1 MLGFPENGPC
11 LLRSGTV
18 ASWELVPL
26 GEGRLL
32 SRARQMGTL
41 LPEQDQKRR
50 RERHP
55 GCCGSST
62 FPSPQNAD
70 SACEGAAGSLPL
82 TRWQGQGLPKVRG
95 RQ

>member
-11 LLRSGTV
+11 LLQSGPV
-18 ASWELVPL
+18 AFWELVLL

-32 SRARQMGTL
+32 SRARQMRTL

-55 GCCGSST
+55 GCCGSRT

-70 SACEGAAGSLPL
+70 SACKGAAGSLPL
-82 TRWQGQGLPKVRG
+82 TCWQGQGLPKVRG